1 MRFAVIATAAAAA
14 VAVPLA
20 VSAAGPQMSSEQF
33 LSAVRCTAY
42 EDLTGARAGL
52 TEAKSQLNAE
62 ARRQPA
68 ETAALAQAEVS
79 NIAREAYS
87 AETGA
92 LTREHAAACAG
103 ALLATVADSPRD
115 A

>member
-14 VAVPLA
+14 FAVPLA
-20 VSAAGPQMSSEQF
+20 VSASGPHMSSDQF

-42 EDLTGARAGL
+42 EHLSGRSAGL
-52 TEAKSQLNAE
+52 SEARLQLNAE

-79 NIAREAYS
+79 SIVRTAAS
-87 AETGA
+87 AGA
-92 LTREHAAACAG
+92 GVLSQERAAACAQ
-103 ALLATVADSPRD
+103 AQLAGADSRRD